1 MAVGDR
7 VITTEGYFGTIRY
20 VGTVP
25 AWGKTVA
32 FGIEWDQAERGKND
46 GTLQGVR
53 YFQTKKPTSGS
64 FIKSNSNK
72 LDHSRSTFVSAM
84 HNLYGSNEIQKEI
97 SFGTKTTESLGF
109 EKLSRMQ
116 SNFSNLR
123 VVSLQRCNISLASAT
138 REELEAQLAQLQHLA
153 TLDLG
158 YNLFSDVQQV
168 WQIVDQLK
176 GLEEL
181 TLNGNKFTGTDIEG
195 NELSS
200 PKVCLSMRALHL
212 IDTGLSLAQV
222 GEILKKFPNLQVLT
236 ISSNGYHDEDIL
248 LSMFPSSL
256 RSLDLSFNELTN
268 IPNFPNLTTVNLSNN
283 RIKHCSVPHNASQ
296 VKVLDLRYNE
306 IDSWDEIDSIYLSFT
321 NLLEIRINGNPILQ
335 DLSIDDMTINLIARL
350 DCSHERT
357 GTGIS
362 KLNGTYL
369 SKDEITNSELY
380 FIAMVQKGTYKYNLL
395 SKRWKQLASK
405 YNIRLETVAREVK
418 EVTKLQSKILSLQ
431 VVIDDKII
439 ERTFLKTNTVLKVKG
454 IIGRL
459 IQIPVVNIQL
469 KYFITEAE
477 DEGHM
482 EKIMDDNFAMIDTYD
497 LEKGQKIYI
506 EII

>member
-1 MAVGDR
+1 MSVGDR
-7 VITTEGYFGTIRY
+7 VITTEGFFGTIRY

-25 AWGKTVA
+25 AWGQTVA

-64 FIKSNSNK
+64 FLKSSSNK

-84 HNLYGSNEIQKEI
+84 HYSYGSSEIQKEI
-97 SFGTKTTESLGF
+97 SFGTKTTQSLGF
-109 EKLSRMQ
+109 EKLSKMQ

-123 VVSLQRCNISLASAT
+123 VVSLQRCNISLAATT
-138 REELEAQLAQLQHLA
+138 REELEVQLAQLQHLT

-158 YNLFSDVQQV
+158 YNLFSDIQQV

-181 TLNGNKFTGTDIEG
+181 TLNGNKFTGTEIEK
-195 NELSS
+195 NEASS
-200 PKVCLSMRALHL
+200 PITCLNLRALHL
-212 IDTGLSLAQV
+212 IDTGLSLVQV
-222 GEILKKFPNLQVLT
+222 GEMLKKFPNLQVLT
-236 ISSNGYHDEDIL
+236 LSSNGYRDEDIV

-256 RSLDLSFNELTN
+256 RSLDLSFNELTK
-268 IPNFPNLTTVNLSNN
+268 IPDFHHLTTVNLSNN
-283 RIKHCSVPHNASQ
+283 RIKYCSVPHNASQ
-296 VKVLDLRYNE
+296 VKGLDLRYNE
-306 IDSWDEIDSIYLSFT
+306 IDSWDEIDHVYLSFT
-321 NLLEIRINGNPILQ
+321 NLSEIRINGNPILQ

-350 DCSHERT
+350 DCTHERS
-357 GTGIS
+357 GTGIA

-369 SKDEITNSELY
+369 SKDEIANSELY
-380 FIAMVQKGTYKYNLL
+380 FISMVQKGTYRYNLS
-395 SKRWKQLASK
+395 SKRWKQLTRK
-405 YNIRLETVAREVK
+405 HNMKQETVVRDVE
-418 EVTKLQSKILSLQ
+418 EITKLQSKILNLQ
-431 VVIDDKII
+431 VVIEDKII
-439 ERTFLKTNTVLKVKG
+439 QRTFLKTNTVLKIKG

-459 IQIPVVNIQL
+459 IKIPVINIRL

-477 DEGHM
+477 DEGQM
-482 EKIMDDNFAMIDTYD
+482 EKIMDDNFAIIDTYD

-506 EII
+506 EIV